1 MITLTKI
8 KYAGGDETP
17 RFEAVLCW
25 HGKPVA
31 AVSNGGTGGPCRVWW
46 AAPARR
52 VEEIVATDKTTQ
64 EAVLRE
70 AARIAK
76 EVEPSLFAKLDTEHD
91 PLGLRQDALDYVCMR
106 EVELA
111 RLAKSLD
118 RACKT
123 KVLLRTPGQPAGA
136 YCTISVPPTAH
147 EISEVRRRYPGHVVL
162 NDLASRARAERLMR
176 AEPADPRNTGLTPTA
191 R

>member
-8 KYAGGDETP
+8 KHAGGDETP

-52 VEEIVATDKTTQ
+52 VEGIVATDKATQ

-70 AARIAK
+70 AVRIAK
-76 EVEPSLFAKLDTEHD
+76 EVEPSLFAKLDPEHD

-106 EVELA
+106 EVELV
-111 RLAKSLD
+111 RLARSLD

-123 KVLLRTPGQPAGA
+123 KVLTRKPGQPAGA
-136 YCTISVPPTAH
+136 YCTVSVPPTAH
-147 EISEVRRRYPGHVVL
+147 EIAEVRRRYPSHIVL
-162 NDLASRARAERLMR
+162 NNLSSRDRAERLMR
-176 AEPADPRNTGLTPTA
+176 AEPDDSRNTGLTPST